1 MADQII
7 WGIHAGKTGDADKLF
22 MSQNVIAV
30 GWQEVGD
37 LGTLH
42 GREDFKKK
50 YLQTFPGTSAPG
62 VANSAGQ
69 LFRFVR
75 EMKTGE
81 LVAYP
86 SRKTRTIHIG
96 RITGDYRYPPDLEAS
111 YPNQRTVEWL
121 KEVPR
126 TALSNAA
133 LLELGAAMS
142 VFQVRNYATEVLALT
157 TGTAPVQ
164 PVLPEAETPGGID
177 ADEAEQL
184 TRDFILKRLAQELK
198 GLPFE
203 ELVRQLLIQ
212 MGYRV
217 RMAPVN
223 EPSVD
228 LIAHRDELGLEPPI
242 IKVQV
247 KSGDGTVADK
257 DVSALAGKLGPSE
270 YGLVVCLSTFS
281 PTATSYASG
290 RPNLRLIDGNQL
302 VDLLL
307 QHYDDFDPK
316 YKAIIPLRRVFIPEL
331 PTEG

>member
-1 MADQII
+1 M
-7 WGIHAGKTGDADKLF
+7 
-22 MSQNVIAV
+22 
-30 GWQEVGD
+30 
-37 LGTLH
+37 
-42 GREDFKKK
+42 
-50 YLQTFPGTSAPG
+50 
-62 VANSAGQ
+62 
-69 LFRFVR
+69 
-75 EMKTGE
+75 
-81 LVAYP
+81 
-86 SRKTRTIHIG
+86 
-96 RITGDYRYPPDLEAS
+96 
-111 YPNQRTVEWL
+111 

-126 TALSNAA
+126 TALSSAA
-133 LLELGAAMS
+133 LMELGSAMS
-142 VFQVRNYATEVLALT
+142 LFQVRNYASEILALIAGKT
-157 TGTAPVQ
+157 VVEA
-164 PVLPEAETPGGID
+164 VLPDADTASGIE

-184 TRDFILKRLAQELK
+184 TRDFILKRLTQQLK
-198 GLPFE
+198 GLPLE
-203 ELVRQLLIQ
+203 ELVRQLLML

-281 PTATSYASG
+281 PSATSYASG

-307 QHYDDFDPK
+307 EHYDDFDPK